1 MTKNKDK
8 AEKNKLTKQCVDL
21 FKGRLTWECLDVSLK
36 GDIHIETR
44 QTITYSLLDELSKLF
59 KTSSINISSETRN
72 DGMCET
78 CSFEYSV
85 NILSISDAKF
95 GN

>member
-1 MTKNKDK
+1 MSKNKT
-8 AEKNKLTKQCVDL
+8 EKDKLTKQCVDL
-21 FKGRLTWECLDVSLK
+21 FKGLLTWECMEVSLK
-36 GDIHIETR
+36 GDIHIETT

-72 DGMCET
+72 SGACDT

-85 NILSISDAKF
+85 NTISISDAKF
-95 GN
+95 SD